1 MKDVRLYNLIFPL
14 WLALFFPP
22 YVFIILLGNLVID
35 GLVIYISLRLNKIK
49 LEKKTLQKLILQ
61 AWGLGFLAD
70 IIGVLFLF
78 LGLVTLGRTLELQD
92 VVMWNSP
99 VTIVFFF
106 LAILISSLCIYFFN
120 FWIVKKAKIEKN
132 IAWRV
137 ALTMAIV
144 TAPWLFLLQVRL

>member
-14 WLALFFPP
+14 WFALFFPP

-49 LEKKTLQKLILQ
+49 LEKKALQKLILQ
-61 AWGLGFLAD
+61 AWGFGFLAD

-78 LGLVTLGRTLELQD
+78 LGLVALGSRLQIQE

-106 LAILISSLCIYFFN
+106 SAILISSLCIYFFN
-120 FWIVKKAKIEKN
+120 FRIAKKAEIERN

-144 TAPWLFLLQVRL
+144 TAPWLFLLQIRL